1 MLSLLLAMIA
11 GMAAGFVLR
20 GRPRLFSILDPV
32 TTWIV
37 RLLLFLLGFGIGSD
51 RVLLAQ
57 LPVLGV
63 KGFVL
68 AVAAIIGSVLAA
80 RLMVGRPGMS
90 IVPVRAISA
99 GGTGSGRW
107 KTVPG
112 SLIPFITAAAFMLGL
127 PAGALIPGLPEIP
140 FDPASAVLYL
150 LMFLVGIGAGADPSA
165 FTMVKKHGI
174 RLVLLPLAIVIGT
187 LSGTLVTALLWPSLT
202 IRESMAVGAGFG
214 YYSLSSLMIRELS
227 GSDWAA
233 VALLS
238 NISREILT
246 LLFAPLLVKTA
257 GPAAPAA
264 AGGATSM
271 DTTLAA
277 TVQSAGRAWAVPALF
292 SGVVLTLLTPFMIT
306 LILTI

>member
-1 MLSLLLAMIA
+1 MLWVLLVMIA
-11 GMAAGFVLR
+11 GMAAGFFLR
-20 GRPRLFSILDPV
+20 RRPILFSILDPV

-51 RVLLAQ
+51 RDLLAQ

-63 KGFVL
+63 KGIVL

-80 RLMVGRPGMS
+80 RLMVGRPGKGA
-90 IVPVRAISA
+90 VPVR
-99 GGTGSGRW
+99 TGNGRW
-107 KTVPG
+107 MAIPG
-112 SLIPFITAAAFMLGL
+112 SLVPFITAAAFLLGL
-127 PAGALIPGLPEIP
+127 PAGALIPGLPELP

-150 LMFLVGIGAGADPSA
+150 LMFRVGIGAGADPSA
-165 FTMVKKHGI
+165 IAMVKKHGI
-174 RLVLLPLAIVIGT
+174 RLVLLPLAIVVGT

-214 YYSLSSLMIRELS
+214 YYSLSSLMIREFS

-257 GPAAPAA
+257 GPTAPAA

-271 DTTLAA
+271 DTTLTA
-277 TVQSAGRAWAVPALF
+277 TVQCAGRAWAVPALF